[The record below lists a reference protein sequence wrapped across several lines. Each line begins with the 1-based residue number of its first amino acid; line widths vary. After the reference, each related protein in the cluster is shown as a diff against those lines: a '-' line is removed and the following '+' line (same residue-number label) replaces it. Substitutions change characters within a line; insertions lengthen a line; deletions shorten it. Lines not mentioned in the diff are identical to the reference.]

1 MGPGPPRFQ
10 TPRPTTHPAQARI
23 ATKTD
28 TMAAKAPPAHPK
40 YEVMIAEAIKAL
52 KDRTGSSTPA
62 IAKYIE
68 GAYGKDL
75 PANWKKVLAVQLKR
89 LAESG
94 KLVKIKA
101 SFKLGEALKNPPKPA
116 KKPVKKKAVV
126 KKPAVKK
133 TVAKKP
139 AAKKTPAKKPAVKKT
154 AAKKTP
160 TKKAPA
166 KKPAAKKAAPK
177 K

>member
-1 MGPGPPRFQ
+1 MASNCGFP
-10 TPRPTTHPAQARI
+10 I
-23 ATKTD
+23 ACGQTD

-94 KLVKIKA
+94 KLVKVR
-101 SFKLGEALKNPPKPA
+101 L
-116 KKPVKKKAVV
+116 
-126 KKPAVKK
+126 
-133 TVAKKP
+133 
-139 AAKKTPAKKPAVKKT
+139 AADCRW
-154 AAKKTP
+154 
-160 TKKAPA
+160 
-166 KKPAAKKAAPK
+166 
-177 K
+177 